1 MIPRVRLDDL
11 TSLHPSSWEFHV
23 DTGCGRADRLDD
35 VVAVLADAECR
46 AAAGDWVVFVVA
58 YEAAAAFDPAMR
70 TKATPP
76 TGTPF
81 VWWSSFAERR
91 RAERIA
97 PVPTHVIDRHRA
109 DNVHPYPK
117 AVEVIRD
124 RIALGDV
131 YQVNMTDR
139 FEGHYEGEPLE
150 LYAGLLGVQSCSHGA
165 YIDMGDRVVVSA
177 SPELFFRVEGD
188 VISCRPMKGT
198 APRHPR
204 TTLDRAVG
212 DALTKSVKD
221 RAENVMIVDLLRNDL
236 SRVAVIGTVAVPQ
249 LFQLE
254 RYETV
259 WQLTSTV
266 TAGLDRSVGL
276 VDLLRA
282 LFPCGSITG
291 APKISAMHIID
302 ELEDRPRGVY
312 CGTIG
317 VLAPPGHEPRIE
329 CSVPIRTA
337 VLDPAEHT
345 FVYGAGG
352 GVTWS
357 SDPDAED
364 DEVRHKARILTRSHR
379 QFQVLETLRLN
390 SAGPLHADLHLDRMG
405 QTAEW
410 FGFTFDQP
418 VLQAQLIAMRS
429 DDLPER
435 LRVLLE
441 PDGTVTVERHPLVV
455 DDRPV
460 RLAIDSEV
468 TRSDD
473 PFSCHKTT
481 YRRHYDDAR
490 RRHPGAD
497 DVVLVNEHGHA
508 IECTIAN
515 LAYRIGGAWFVPP
528 LDDGGLAG
536 IGRSMA
542 LHAGRVTERSIV
554 ATHLARC
561 EELAVI
567 NDLRGWRT
575 AVIGR

>member
-1 MIPRVRLDDL
+1 MSPRVRLDDL
-11 TSLHPSSWEFHV
+11 SSPNPSSWEFHEE
-23 DTGCGRADRLDD
+23 TATGRAEC
-35 VVAVLADAECR
+35 LADVTCVLVDAERR
-46 AAAGDWVVFVVA
+46 AAAGDWVVFVIS
-58 YEAAAAFDPAMR
+58 YEAAGAFDPALR
-70 TKATPP
+70 TKPAPP
-76 TGTPF
+76 DGTPV

-91 RAERIA
+91 RTDRVA
-97 PVPTHVIDRHRA
+97 PVASHVIDRHRA
-109 DNVHPYPK
+109 INVHSYPE
-117 AVEVIRD
+117 AVEMIRD

-139 FEGHYEGEPLE
+139 FEGHYEGEPID

-165 YIDMGDRVVVSA
+165 YIEMGERVVASA

-204 TTLDRAVG
+204 TDLDRQIG

-221 RAENVMIVDLLRNDL
+221 QAENVMIVDLLRNDL
-236 SRVAVIGTVAVPQ
+236 SRVAELGTVVVPH

-266 TAGLDRSVGL
+266 TAGLARRVGL

-291 APKISAMHIID
+291 APKISAMHIVD
-302 ELEDRPRGVY
+302 ELEQQPRGVY
-312 CGTIG
+312 CGAIG

-337 VLDPAEHT
+337 VLNPAEHT

-352 GVTWS
+352 GITWS
-357 SDPDAED
+357 SEPDAED

-379 QFQVLETLRLN
+379 RFQILETLRLDSN
-390 SAGPLHADLHLDRMG
+390 GPVHADLHMTRMG
-405 QTAEW
+405 ETAEW
-410 FGFTFDQP
+410 FGFDFDRLSLQSQLASLRADDVSQRLRLLLDSNGVIAIEHHPLIVDEGP
-418 VLQAQLIAMRS
+418 VLVS
-429 DDLPER
+429 
-435 LRVLLE
+435 
-441 PDGTVTVERHPLVV
+441 
-455 DDRPV
+455 
-460 RLAIDSEV
+460 IDTEI

-481 YRRHYDDAR
+481 YRRHYDEAR
-490 RRHPGAD
+490 RRHPDAD
-497 DVVLVNEHGHA
+497 DVVLVNERGHA
-508 IECTIAN
+508 IEATIAN
-515 LAYRIGGAWFVPP
+515 LAYRIGGDWFVPP

-536 IGRSMA
+536 IGRHVA
-542 LHAGRVTERSIV
+542 LGDCRVSERPIR
-554 ATHLARC
+554 AADLARC
-561 EELAVI
+561 DELAVI
-567 NDLRGWRT
+567 NDLRGWRR
-575 AVIGR
+575 AILID